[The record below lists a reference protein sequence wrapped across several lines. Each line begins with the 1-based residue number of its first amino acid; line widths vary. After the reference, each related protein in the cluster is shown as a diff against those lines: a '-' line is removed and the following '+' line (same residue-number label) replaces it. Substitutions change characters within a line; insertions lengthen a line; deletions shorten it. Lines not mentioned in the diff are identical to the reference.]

1 MAKENTNTNVN
12 GNGQDNVNVTG
23 GAPQGAPAANG
34 TEPAK
39 PEKKEGFFARIKRE
53 HDERREARRNMTHG
67 EWCDAMKKKFLV
79 GGAVAGIT
87 AIAVGVAYS
96 KGQSDAIGI
105 GETMALPDS
114 TGDTDGFDSTGEDV
128 EAFDAEPV
136 DTAFDN
142 EPMSE

>member
-1 MAKENTNTNVN
+1 MAENNNN
-12 GNGQDNVNVTG
+12 KNGQVTNG
-23 GAPQGAPAANG
+23 QVVSGAPQGEPAANG
-34 TEPAK
+34 TEPVK

-105 GETMALPDS
+105 CETMALPDNA
-114 TGDTDGFDSTGEDV
+114 GDTDGFDATGED
-128 EAFDAEPV
+128 A
-136 DTAFDN
+136 TAFIDEPDTTFEN

>member
-1 MAKENTNTNVN
+1 MAENNNN
-12 GNGQDNVNVTG
+12 KNGQVTNG
-23 GAPQGAPAANG
+23 QVVSGAPQGEPSANG
-34 TEPAK
+34 TEPVK

-67 EWCDAMKKKFLV
+67 EWCDAVKKKFLV

-87 AIAVGVAYS
+87 AIAIGVAYN

-105 GETMALPDS
+105 GETMALPDN
-114 TGDTDGFDSTGEDV
+114 TGDTDSFDTTGED
-128 EAFDAEPV
+128 A
-136 DTAFDN
+136 TAFVDEADTSFEN